1 MLYRVF
7 LYGDVKHPVLLAIG
21 ITAVIIIVALVW
33 LSLQPASPGDYTE
46 TTNTGDDIEKGYL
59 ADGSHEVSYLEASVD
74 GSVKKIEVWYPADLE
89 GSDGKHPVL
98 IFNNGTGV
106 PASKFTSVFEH
117 YASHGFI
124 IAGNEEESSWPGEA
138 SEKTLSYVLACDE
151 NPSSVLYG
159 KVDRDS
165 IGALGHSQGGV
176 GAFNTVTVTEH
187 ASMYRAVAV
196 ESPTHPELAE
206 SLKWPYDLTKVAVP
220 TFMVAGTGDFD
231 SKTVV
236 PLEKMNA
243 MYDTLS
249 NDISKAMARRSG
261 TDHAQMLYEA
271 DGYVTA
277 WFCWQLMGDEH
288 AAAAFTGDSPELERN
303 SRYQDVR
310 ISVQEMA

>member
-117 YASHGFI
+117 YASHG
-124 IAGNEEESSWPGEA
+124 SS
-138 SEKTLSYVLACDE
+138 
-151 NPSSVLYG
+151 
-159 KVDRDS
+159 
-165 IGALGHSQGGV
+165 
-176 GAFNTVTVTEH
+176 
-187 ASMYRAVAV
+187 
-196 ESPTHPELAE
+196 
-206 SLKWPYDLTKVAVP
+206 
-220 TFMVAGTGDFD
+220 
-231 SKTVV
+231 
-236 PLEKMNA
+236 
-243 MYDTLS
+243 
-249 NDISKAMARRSG
+249 
-261 TDHAQMLYEA
+261 
-271 DGYVTA
+271 
-277 WFCWQLMGDEH
+277 
-288 AAAAFTGDSPELERN
+288 
-303 SRYQDVR
+303 
-310 ISVQEMA
+310 